1 MNLRVGD
8 HLEGF
13 EGRKGRD
20 SDVILFQLK
29 TCLRN
34 LLLGYAH
41 LVKQCHAR

>member
-8 HLEGF
+8 HWEGF

-34 LLLGYAH
+34 LKLGNSA
-41 LVKQCHAR
+41 AIG